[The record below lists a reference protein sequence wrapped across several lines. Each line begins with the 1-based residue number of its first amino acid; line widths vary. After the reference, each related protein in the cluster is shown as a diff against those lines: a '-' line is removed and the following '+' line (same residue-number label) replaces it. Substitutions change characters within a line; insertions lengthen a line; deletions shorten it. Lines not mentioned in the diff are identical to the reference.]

1 MFTTFY
7 NPPTAIHAIPKAPSQ
22 RIPVPQRRN
31 GPSAGSL
38 RDYSRLPHHPKHRK
52 WTITPGVFL
61 ISRYQMGYILLIY
74 NIIYKI
80 YDPGLPSPPLPPP
93 MVPPPVACG
102 VGMLV
107 CWYVGMLVC
116 WYVGML
122 VCWYV
127 GILVCWY
134 VGMYVCR

>member
-1 MFTTFY
+1 MEIKKITRTLEVFTTFY

-61 ISRYQMGYILLIY
+61 ISSSYGLYSTYISYYI
-74 NIIYKI
+74 
-80 YDPGLPSPPLPPP
+80 
-93 MVPPPVACG
+93 
-102 VGMLV
+102 
-107 CWYVGMLVC
+107 
-116 WYVGML
+116 
-122 VCWYV
+122 
-127 GILVCWY
+127 
-134 VGMYVCR
+134 